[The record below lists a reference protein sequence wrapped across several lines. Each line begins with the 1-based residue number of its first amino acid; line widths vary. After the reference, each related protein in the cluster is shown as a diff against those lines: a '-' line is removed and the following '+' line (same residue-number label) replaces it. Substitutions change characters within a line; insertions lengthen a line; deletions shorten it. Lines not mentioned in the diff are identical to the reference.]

1 MNARDTGARLVIAI
15 DGPSGSGKSSVSKEV
30 ARRFGLAYLD
40 TGAMYRAVT
49 WWCLESGVDL
59 ADADAVVRATR
70 EVPLEMGTDPDQEQ
84 ITVAGEDVR
93 AAIRG
98 DLVTENVSAVSTTVP
113 AREVLVRMQQDVI
126 RDSGYRIV
134 AEGRDI
140 TTVVA
145 PDADVRILLTAS
157 EAARLAR
164 RGKQLGA
171 AASSNLEAQVVG
183 RDAKDSTV
191 VNFTSAQ
198 DGVQLLD
205 SSELT
210 MEQTVQ
216 GVIDLVIRAT
226 DTTYD
231 GTAAVPE
238 KTGAEGTEE
247 GGDHKR
253 I

>member
-1 MNARDTGARLVIAI
+1 MDARDVNARLVIAI

-49 WWCLESGVDL
+49 WWCLRQGVDF
-59 ADADAVVRATR
+59 ADAVAVTQATRAT
-70 EVPLEMGTDPDQEQ
+70 PLEMGTDPDTEN
-84 ITVAGEDVR
+84 IRVAGEDVR
-93 AAIRG
+93 DAIRG
-98 DLVTENVSAVSTTVP
+98 HEVTDHVSHVATTVS
-113 AREVLVRMQQDVI
+113 AREVLVAMQRKVI
-126 RDSGYRIV
+126 EDSGHRIV

-157 EAARLAR
+157 EEARLAR

-171 AASSNLEAQVVG
+171 AASSNLKAQVVG

-191 VNFTSAQ
+191 VNFTEAQ
-198 DGVQLLD
+198 DGVHTLD
-205 SSELT
+205 SSELN

-226 DTTYD
+226 DSQND
-231 GTAAVPE
+231 NP
-238 KTGAEGTEE
+238 GASEARSVSG
-247 GGDHKR
+247 R
-253 I
+253 

>member
-1 MNARDTGARLVIAI
+1 MNARNADARLVIAI

-49 WWCLESGVDL
+49 WWCLDSGADL
-59 ADADAVVRATR
+59 DDPDAVVGATR
-70 EVPLEMGTDPDQEQ
+70 TVPLELGTDPDEEH
-84 ITVAGEDVR
+84 ILVNGEDVR

-98 DLVTENVSAVSTTVP
+98 DLVTDNVSKVSTTVA
-113 AREVLVRMQQDVI
+113 AREILVRMQQDVI

-164 RGKQLGA
+164 RGRQLGA

-191 VNFTSAQ
+191 VNFTQAQ

-205 SSELT
+205 SSELS

-226 DTTYD
+226 DTAHETGHEAHD
-231 GTAAVPE
+231 E
-238 KTGAEGTEE
+238 TGATAPEE
-247 GGDHKR
+247 TR
-253 I
+253 QP

>member
-1 MNARDTGARLVIAI
+1 MNARDVNARLVIAI

-59 ADADAVVRATR
+59 DDDAAVLVATR
-70 EVPLEMGTDPDQEQ
+70 SVPLEMGTDPDEER
-84 ITVAGEDVR
+84 ILVAGQDVR

-98 DLVTENVSAVSTTVP
+98 DRVTDHVSAVSTTVA
-113 AREVLVRMQQDVI
+113 AREILVRMQREI
-126 RDSGYRIV
+126 IHESGNRIV

-157 EAARLAR
+157 QAARMAR
-164 RGKQLGA
+164 RGRQLGA
-171 AASSNLEAQVVG
+171 AASSNLQTQVVG

-198 DGVQLLD
+198 DGVHLLD

-216 GVIDLVIRAT
+216 GVIDLVIRDT
-226 DTTYD
+226 DTAHD
-231 GTAAVPE
+231 GAAEAPDD
-238 KTGAEGTEE
+238 TGAAAPEE
-247 GGDHKR
+247 AR
-253 I
+253 QP